1 MGTIRLKGLKFK
13 AYHGYYDEERQ
24 LGNTFEVDVLVKTDF
39 YHAAVHDDLSETV
52 DYEKLYA
59 IVRDEMHTP
68 AKLLEHVVQ
77 KITERII
84 NDFSTVKKVK
94 VKLSK
99 FNPPI
104 GGTCHSA
111 VVSLTRRRGK

>member
-1 MGTIRLKGLKFK
+1 MGKICLKGLKFK

-24 LGNTFEVDVLVKTDF
+24 LGNTFEVKLTVITDF
-39 YHAAVHDDLSETV
+39 YKAAVNDDLNETV

-59 IVRDEMHTP
+59 IVQEEMAIP

-77 KITERII
+77 KIADRVI
-84 NDFSTVKKVK
+84 NECKAVTKVK

-104 GGTCHSA
+104 GGECHSS
-111 VVSLTRRRGK
+111 VVSLTQHR